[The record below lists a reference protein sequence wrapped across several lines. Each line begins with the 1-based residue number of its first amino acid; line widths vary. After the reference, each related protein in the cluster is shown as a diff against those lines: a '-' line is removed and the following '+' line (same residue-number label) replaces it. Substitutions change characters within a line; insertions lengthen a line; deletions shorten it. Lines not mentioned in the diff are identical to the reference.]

1 MTTETSC
8 RRIKTKDAR
17 RPAPRFLRDQII
29 GVTDFQNFPFTCFT
43 ATYNQFFESR
53 VRFRPFACYR
63 VAAMEFSST
72 ANSLASA
79 ARVTANRANSQ
90 LSTGPKT
97 PEGKAKSSLNAV
109 KSALTGRTVLLS
121 SDDAALYERHVAR
134 FASQFNPV
142 GERETELVQSL
153 ADTQW
158 RLNRIPSLEMG
169 IYALA
174 RLNFKNM
181 FQEEQPDVREALIQ
195 AHTFITQQKQLNN
208 LSIQESRLRRYYQ
221 KDLAELRQLQQ
232 ARLKKPVGATHAS
245 PEPAKSEIGFVF
257 SSGTPDTTEP
267 RVSASGENSSS
278 PDKDQISARA
288 A

>member
-1 MTTETSC
+1 
-8 RRIKTKDAR
+8 
-17 RPAPRFLRDQII
+17 
-29 GVTDFQNFPFTCFT
+29 
-43 ATYNQFFESR
+43 
-53 VRFRPFACYR
+53 
-63 VAAMEFSST
+63 MEFSST
-72 ANSLASA
+72 ANSSASA

-109 KSALTGRTVLLS
+109 KSALTGRTVLLP
-121 SDDAALYERHVAR
+121 SDDAAVYERHVAR

-169 IYALA
+169 IYAVA

-181 FQEEQPDVREALIQ
+181 FQEEQPEVREALIQ
-195 AHTFITQQKQLNN
+195 AHTFITHQRQLNN
-208 LSIQESRLRRYYQ
+208 LSIQESRLRRNYQ
-221 KDLAELRQLQQ
+221 KDLTELRQLQQ
-232 ARLKKPVGATHAS
+232 ARLKTSVGATHAS
-245 PEPAKSEIGFVF
+245 PALSAQLASPGKSALAPENGFVF
-257 SSGTPDTTEP
+257 SSATANAPEP
-267 RVSASGENSSS
+267 APTS
-278 PDKDQISARA
+278 PDKDEIRTRA

>member
-1 MTTETSC
+1 
-8 RRIKTKDAR
+8 
-17 RPAPRFLRDQII
+17 
-29 GVTDFQNFPFTCFT
+29 
-43 ATYNQFFESR
+43 
-53 VRFRPFACYR
+53 
-63 VAAMEFSST
+63 MEFYST
-72 ANSLASA
+72 ANSSASA

-109 KSALTGRTVLLS
+109 KSALTGRTVLLP
-121 SDDAALYERHVAR
+121 SDDAAVYERHISR

-169 IYALA
+169 IYAVA

-181 FQEEQPDVREALIQ
+181 FQEEQPEVREALIQ
-195 AHTFITQQKQLNN
+195 AHTFITHQKQLNN
-208 LSIQESRLRRYYQ
+208 LSIQESRLRRNYQ
-221 KDLAELRQLQQ
+221 KDLTELRQLQQ
-232 ARLKKPVGATHAS
+232 TRLKTSVEATHAS
-245 PEPAKSEIGFVF
+245 PAASAPENGFVF
-257 SSGTPDTTEP
+257 SSPD
-267 RVSASGENSSS
+267 VKSSNASSASLNS
-278 PDKDQISARA
+278 DETAARA